1 MQIAIGL
8 CPSFTEL
15 DAMGPCRRVRSAVT
29 SGDRSRAAER
39 HAEPSLLTPAMSS
52 AAGRR
57 HRRVERAEWRS
68 IGDSILDHTGR
79 SWSWQKT

>member
-1 MQIAIGL
+1 MQIAIGR
-8 CPSFTEL
+8 CPGFTEL
-15 DAMGPCRRVRSAVT
+15 DAMGPYRRVRSAVT

-52 AAGRR
+52 AAGR

-68 IGDSILDHTGR
+68 IGDAILDHTGR
-79 SWSWQKT
+79 S

>member
-1 MQIAIGL
+1 MEIAIGL
-8 CPSFTEL
+8 CPGFNEL
-15 DAMGPCRRVRSAVT
+15 DAIGPYRRVRRAVT

-39 HAEPSLLTPAMSS
+39 HAEPSRLLPASSS

-68 IGDSILDHTGR
+68 IGDAILDHTGR
-79 SWSWQKT
+79 S